1 MSSSQ
6 HQPALPDA
14 RVLWGRVATAVVVV
28 LLAFGLGRCTADG
41 VPEEE
46 AAALDGQ
53 VAELQATNEALR
65 SEVEDLTRTLEEREA
80 APTPS
85 ATEPTEPTEPSTPAA
100 TPGEGEP
107 GGIYT
112 IAPGDTLV
120 AIAIDVYGDREMAR
134 MIAAA
139 NGIENSTT
147 LQVGQ
152 VLELPPAQ

>member
-1 MSSSQ
+1 MSSSPSE
-6 HQPALPDA
+6 PALPPA
-14 RVLWGRVATAVVVV
+14 RVLWGRVATAVVVI

-46 AAALDGQ
+46 VAALDGQ
-53 VAELQATNEALR
+53 VEELQSSNDALQA
-65 SEVEDLTRTLEEREA
+65 EVEDLTRTLSEREA
-80 APTPS
+80 TPTPAPS
-85 ATEPTEPTEPSTPAA
+85 PEPSAPAP

-107 GGIYT
+107 GGT
-112 IAPGDTLV
+112 HTVAPGDTLV
-120 AIAIDVYGDREMAR
+120 AIAIAVYDDREMAR

-152 VLELPPAQ
+152 VLQLPPAQ

>member
-1 MSSSQ
+1 MSASESESGL
-6 HQPALPDA
+6 PAA
-14 RVLWGRVATAVVVV
+14 NVLWGRVATAVVVI
-28 LLAFGLGRCTADG
+28 LLAFGLGRCTAGG

-46 AAALDGQ
+46 VAALDGQ
-53 VAELQATNEALR
+53 VTVLQSENDALR
-65 SEVEDLTRTLEEREA
+65 AEVDDLTQTLSEREA
-80 APTPS
+80 TPAPSPES
-85 ATEPTEPTEPSTPAA
+85 TEASTPAPP
-100 TPGEGEP
+100 PGEGEP
-107 GGIYT
+107 GGT
-112 IAPGDTLV
+112 HTVAPGDTLV